1 MFLFGSLHVLI
12 LYAWNR
18 IAGIIEYDEGVYEE
32 IQRRASMVPP
42 AQRQAAIDVMVHD
55 RPAIG
60 KEVFL
65 RRKAEQDA
73 IDSRN
78 RIVYFI
84 FWFVIAVTIAMYC
97 LGGSH

>member
-1 MFLFGSLHVLI
+1 MFLFGPLHVLI
-12 LYAWNR
+12 LYGFKR

-32 IQRRASMVPP
+32 IQRRAAQVPH
-42 AQRQAAIDVMVHD
+42 AQRQAAIDAMVRD
-55 RPAIG
+55 RATIG

-73 IDSRN
+73 INSRN
-78 RIVYFI
+78 RTVYFI
-84 FWFVIAVTIAMYC
+84 FWFVIAVIIAMYC

>member
-1 MFLFGSLHVLI
+1 MFAFSSLHVLI
-12 LYAWNR
+12 LYAWKR
-18 IAGIIEYDEGVYEE
+18 IGGIIEFDEGVYEE
-32 IQRRASMVPP
+32 IQRRAAKVPP

>member
-1 MFLFGSLHVLI
+1 MFLFGPLHVLI
-12 LYAWNR
+12 LYGFKR
-18 IAGIIEYDEGVYEE
+18 LAGIIEFDEGVYEE

-42 AQRQAAIDVMVHD
+42 AQRQAVIDAMVRD
-55 RPAIG
+55 RAAIG

-73 IDSRN
+73 INSRN
-78 RIVYFI
+78 RTIGFI
-84 FWFVIAVTIAMYC
+84 FWFVIAVIFAMYC